1 MSTSE
6 TTYDRVVVTPEIRED
21 LELWLPSDQLE
32 KLTDGEPVSVYRF
45 PLTGGAHGTITVYWE
60 PARFALEMG
69 GPSDWG
75 DVGEEGG
82 LKLYL
87 DDAPEP
93 VGGNWWIDPEL
104 AAWVEDYA
112 LEPIPLDP
120 AAAIAAAK
128 RMGEEWAGGID
139 TYELLVGEDLS
150 PVIVNAN
157 APSFP
162 NFPSWELYDV
172 AYDAAIEVLESALL
186 ERDEEED

>member
-1 MSTSE
+1 MSSE
-6 TTYDRVVVTPEIRED
+6 RGILCDREIVTPELRED

-32 KLTDGEPVSVYRF
+32 ELTDGEPISVYCIA
-45 PLTGGAHGTITVYWE
+45 LNGGQYGIITIYWE

-75 DVGEEGG
+75 DVEEEGG
-82 LKLYL
+82 IKLHL
-87 DDAPEP
+87 DYAPEP
-93 VGGNWWIDPEL
+93 VGGRWWIDPYL

-120 AAAIAAAK
+120 VAALAAAK

-150 PVIVNAN
+150 QVLVNAD

-162 NFPSWELYDV
+162 NFPSRELYDV
-172 AYDAAIEVLESALL
+172 AYDAAIEVLASALL
-186 ERDEEED
+186 ERDED